1 LKSET
6 DDASKGF
13 LAVSLACL
21 GNADGRMELIE
32 QMNSPTVTARAM
44 AAEFAGISRTV
55 EARDKLIQLLDD
67 PAADVQIR
75 AAQSL
80 LMLSKAAMPAEK

>member
-1 LKSET
+1 
-6 DDASKGF
+6 
-13 LAVSLACL
+13 
-21 GNADGRMELIE
+21 
-32 QMNSPTVTARAM
+32 M